1 MNREERI
8 YSVTMTEDELKLF
21 SEFLEQREYAGPVK
35 MQNKALKRQ
44 VLIKKHNIPTYTS
57 EGGKTVRI
65 EQAKGPRRSRY
76 IPSEWVKDSRGIEQ
90 RKKGTG
96 IRIPAVERT
105 SAQQAQEKAIQ
116 EARKQERSIPD
127 RRGSYH
133 YGAREENRKNLNIDI
148 TNGNKTNPH
157 EHMIELDRYK
167 GEKHIATRSKI
178 QEIKDNFKFGGY
190 YKDPDIVGVNIKNI
204 KIKGLE

>member
-1 MNREERI
+1 
-8 YSVTMTEDELKLF
+8 MTEEEIGLF
-21 SEFLEQREYAGPVK
+21 SEFLEQREYTGPVK

-44 VLIKKHNIPTYTS
+44 VLMKKHNIPTHAS
-57 EGGKTVRI
+57 EGGRTVRI
-65 EQAKGPRRSRY
+65 EQAKGPRHSRF
-76 IPSEWVKDSRGIEQ
+76 IPSEWIKDSRGIEQ

-105 SAQQAQEKAIQ
+105 SAQQAQEKSIQ

-133 YGAREENRKNLNIDI
+133 YGTRGENRENLNIDI
-148 TNGNKTNPH
+148 TKGNKTSQRYPG
-157 EHMIELDRYK
+157 ELMDYK
-167 GEKHIATRSKI
+167 GEKHIATRSKN
-178 QEIKDNFKFGGY
+178 QALKDYFKIRIDTGRTV
-190 YKDPDIVGVNIKNI
+190 KDDPSFMGHFHGKNI